1 MQTVVTI
8 SWLAVIVAAI
18 VRFAIGAVWYM
29 PLFGKRYRELMKV
42 PEGAAP
48 EGFAQ
53 AMIVGFIGDLV
64 MAYILARFAAW
75 YGATTLVEGA
85 LVGFMAWL
93 GFVATILAG
102 SIYYERKPMELVF
115 INAGYHLVSIV
126 VMGAI
131 FGLWHG

>member
-1 MQTVVTI
+1 
-8 SWLAVIVAAI
+8 
-18 VRFAIGAVWYM
+18 
-29 PLFGKRYRELMKV
+29 V

-102 SIYYERKPMELVF
+102 SIYYERKPMELVL